1 MVQLL
6 DGTNTRKLGTA
17 RIFSGSDNVKCVCA
31 IHKSLK
37 DDIQSHATHVTQSVR
52 SLQDGRECSLFFD
65 ARGVWDY
72 VDGVMDRWWTLA
84 ALYTEDPVRCINRRD
99 EVSFCEFAF
108 GVVLAEQRP
117 PHGDVAEVS
126 AAHSGGKTSP
136 PAPCVASVASAGVS
150 TSTFC
155 KRRQLQRV
163 SGSAAGSIGHW
174 PIDQFRGSCPIGGSG
189 WCELRLLFVCST
201 LGVSGPS
208 RCGVAVHCRGTSV
221 RVALESCGTQ
231 VVVRSCDALSPCHVT
246 REGELRTCVA
256 VADVLRARSVVA
268 TV

>member
-17 RIFSGSDNVKCVCA
+17 RIFKGSDNVKCVCA

-136 PAPCVASVASAGVS
+136 PAPCVASVASAGV
-150 TSTFC
+150 TSC
-155 KRRQLQRV
+155 E
-163 SGSAAGSIGHW
+163 W
-174 PIDQFRGSCPIGGSG
+174 